1 MAFRGSLDDAY
12 MIAPSFAATA
22 LRMFAPLVIWA
33 VHFLAI
39 YAFTAIACERRF
51 ADTNWLGVGVV
62 PWTIG
67 GVTLV
72 AAAAALVTIWLALR
86 DVPGRAPRSETS
98 QFLHWMTAA
107 FGALTLL
114 AILWEALPVLLVPVC
129 G

>member
-1 MAFRGSLDDAY
+1 MTLKMAV
-12 MIAPSFAATA
+12 PSFAATT
-22 LRMFAPLVIWA
+22 LRMFAPLLIWA

-51 ADTNWLGVGVV
+51 ADANWLGVGVV

-67 GVTLV
+67 GVTLA

-98 QFLHWMTAA
+98 QFLRWMTAA

-129 G
+129 A

>member
-1 MAFRGSLDDAY
+1 MTVKMAV
-12 MIAPSFAATA
+12 PSFAATT
-22 LRMFAPLVIWA
+22 LRMFAPLLIWA

-67 GVTLV
+67 ALTLV
-72 AAAAALVTIWLALR
+72 ATAAALVTIWLALR

-98 QFLHWMTAA
+98 QFVHWMTAA

-114 AILWEALPVLLVPVC
+114 AILWEALPVLLIPVC